1 MVTRSSNF
9 TIFQISFEGHVN
21 QKYRIDNGF
30 LDNDS
35 LIVSGSEDGNIYI
48 WSLLE
53 GKIVAKLEHLQKVIH
68 TFAIHP
74 TEMELISGAENKVH
88 VWRITKTS

>member
-53 GKIVAKLEHLQKVIH
+53 VTGNKLKINSVIL
-68 TFAIHP
+68 F
-74 TEMELISGAENKVH
+74 
-88 VWRITKTS
+88 